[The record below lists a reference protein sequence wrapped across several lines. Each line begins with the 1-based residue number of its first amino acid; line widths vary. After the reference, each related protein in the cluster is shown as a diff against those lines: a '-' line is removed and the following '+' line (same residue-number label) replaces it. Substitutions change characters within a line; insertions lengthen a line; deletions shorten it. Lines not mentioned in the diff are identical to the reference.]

1 MASHIAKLAQTWNEK
16 NNIGLVVGA
25 THIETMKRVREA
37 APDLWFLVPD
47 VGTQGGDL
55 EAVLKTGLRKDGSG
69 MLINVS
75 RGISRSENPRK
86 AAVELRDRIVNIQ
99 FQMKH

>member
-1 MASHIAKLAQTWNEK
+1 
-16 NNIGLVVGA
+16 
-25 THIETMKRVREA
+25 
-37 APDLWFLVPD
+37 
-47 VGTQGGDL
+47 
-55 EAVLKTGLRKDGSG
+55 